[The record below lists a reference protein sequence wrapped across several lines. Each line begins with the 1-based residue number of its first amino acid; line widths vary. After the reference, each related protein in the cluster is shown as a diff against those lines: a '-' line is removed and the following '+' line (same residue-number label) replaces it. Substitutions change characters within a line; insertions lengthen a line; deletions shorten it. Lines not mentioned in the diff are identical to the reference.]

1 MRAPLRARPRIM
13 LDSAMFGSC
22 NVDVDLLPD
31 QVEPELKVITAQ
43 ISVEAPVIPTRV
55 HTWEAKE
62 CESTGMFVPTP
73 PPNALT
79 LRAAIPC
86 ELALAAS
93 LDRAAHATAYVARVI
108 YPVVRV
114 G

>member
-1 MRAPLRARPRIM
+1 
-13 LDSAMFGSC
+13 MFGSS

-43 ISVEAPVIPTRV
+43 ISVEALVIPTRV

-62 CESTGMFVPTP
+62 CEITVILVPTF

-79 LRAAIPC
+79 ISAAIPR

-93 LDRAAHATAYVARVI
+93 LDRAAHATAYVARVG
-108 YPVVRV
+108 YPVGRV